1 VTACIRSDV
10 IHYVG
15 GIGRATEVGPRAPL
29 LVGGEGLFESK
40 QHFGKG
46 MITFEKT
53 ILYLTRLLFKIVNK
67 RIVIG

>member
-1 VTACIRSDV
+1 M
-10 IHYVG
+10 
-15 GIGRATEVGPRAPL
+15 GPRAPL